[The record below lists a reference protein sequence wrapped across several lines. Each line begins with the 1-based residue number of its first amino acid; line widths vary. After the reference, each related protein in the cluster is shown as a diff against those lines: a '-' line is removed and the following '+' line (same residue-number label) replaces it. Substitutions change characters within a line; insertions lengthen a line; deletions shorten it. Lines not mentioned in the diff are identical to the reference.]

1 MIGEFANFSAEAGIV
16 EVSVI
21 IGPGKRFSREL
32 SVGSISPFAGPSAYS
47 ISGGDTC
54 SLVVVKF
61 SSGEGWGK
69 KGGISVEV
77 ASDEG

>member
-1 MIGEFANFSAEAGIV
+1 MGEFATCSADGGIV

-32 SVGSISPFAGPSAYS
+32 SVGSVSPFAGPSAYS
-47 ISGGDTC
+47 ISGVEAC
-54 SLVVVKF
+54 SSVVVKF